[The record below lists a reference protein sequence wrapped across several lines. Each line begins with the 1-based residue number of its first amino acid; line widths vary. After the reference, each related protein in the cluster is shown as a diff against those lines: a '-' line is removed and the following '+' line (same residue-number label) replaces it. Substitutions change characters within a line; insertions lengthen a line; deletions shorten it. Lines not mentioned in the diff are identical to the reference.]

1 MSSERTVS
9 ISSTPW
15 PIRGSFTISRGSKT
29 EAIVLN
35 VYIEQGN
42 IRAQG
47 ECVPYPRYGESVE
60 SVTQQIRAIQPA
72 LENGMTRVQL
82 QDAMPAGA
90 GRFAVDAALWDLEAK
105 KAGKRAWDIA
115 GVPMAPA
122 LTVYTLS
129 LSTPEE
135 MEQDARDNQDKPVL
149 KLKLGGAGDLE
160 RVAAVRKGHPS
171 ARIVVDANEAWTRE
185 IYETLV
191 PELLKLG
198 VEMIEQPF
206 PANDDDALKD
216 LDRPI
221 TICADESCHD
231 RKSLPKLVGKYDMI
245 NIKLDKTGGL
255 TEALAMKKAAEELG
269 FEIMTGCMLGS
280 SLAMAPAMVVAQG
293 SKLVDLDAPLLLAE
307 DCEPGLTF
315 NGVEIA
321 PPEKELWG

>member
-1 MSSERTVS
+1 MSRKVT

-29 EAIVLN
+29 EAVVLN
-35 VYIEQGN
+35 VYIEEDG
-42 IRAQG
+42 IKAQG

-60 SVTQQIRAIQPA
+60 SVSAQITEILPA
-72 LENGMTRVQL
+72 LEAGMTRTEL

-105 KAGKRAWDIA
+105 KTDKRAWEIA
-115 GVPMAPA
+115 GIPMEPA
-122 LTVYTLS
+122 TTVYTLS
-129 LSTPEE
+129 LSDPET
-135 MEQDARDNQDKPVL
+135 MEQDARDNQDKPLL
-149 KLKLGGAGDLE
+149 KLKLGGEGDLA
-160 RVAAVRKGHPS
+160 RVAAVRKGHPT
-171 ARIVVDANEAWTRE
+171 ARIVVDANEAWTKE
-185 IYETLV
+185 VYNAIV
-191 PELLKLG
+191 PELVKLG

-206 PANDDDALKD
+206 PAGDDDLLKE

-231 RKSLPKLVGKYDMI
+231 RASLPKLVGKYDMI

-255 TEALAMKKAAEELG
+255 TEALAMKLEAEKLG

-293 SKLVDLDAPLLLAE
+293 SKVVDLDAPLLLAE
-307 DCEPGLTF
+307 DCEPGLVFT
-315 NGVEIA
+315 GVEIA
-321 PPEKELWG
+321 PPEKALWG

>member
-1 MSSERTVS
+1 MSRKVT

-29 EAIVLN
+29 EAVVLN
-35 VYIEQGN
+35 VYIEEDG

-60 SVTQQIRAIQPA
+60 SVTAQINEILPA
-72 LENGMTRVQL
+72 LEGGMTRAEL
-82 QDAMPAGA
+82 QSAMPAGA

-105 KAGKRAWDIA
+105 KTGKRAWEIA
-115 GVPMAPA
+115 GIPMEPA
-122 LTVYTLS
+122 TTVYTLS
-129 LSTPEE
+129 LSDPET
-135 MEQDARDNQDKPVL
+135 MEQDAKDNQDKPLL
-149 KLKLGGAGDLE
+149 KLKLGGEGDLA

-171 ARIVVDANEAWTRE
+171 ARIVVDANEAWTRDV
-185 IYETLV
+185 YEAIV
-191 PELLKLG
+191 PELVKLG

-206 PANDDDALKD
+206 PADDDDLLKE
-216 LDRPI
+216 LNRPI

-231 RKSLPKLVGKYDMI
+231 RASLPKLVGKYDMI

-255 TEALAMKKAAEELG
+255 TEALAMKLEAEKLG

-293 SKLVDLDAPLLLAE
+293 SKVVDLDAPLLLAE
-307 DCEPGLTF
+307 DCEPGLVFT
-315 NGVEIA
+315 GVEIA
-321 PPEKELWG
+321 PPEKALWG

>member
-1 MSSERTVS
+1 MSSKRIVT
-9 ISSTPW
+9 ISSTAW

-29 EAIVLN
+29 EAVVLN
-35 VYIEQGN
+35 VYIEEDS
-42 IRAQG
+42 IKAQG

-60 SVTQQIRAIQPA
+60 SVTQQIKEILPA
-72 LENGMTRVQL
+72 LEAGMSRAEL
-82 QDAMPAGA
+82 QDALAPGA

-105 KAGKRAWDIA
+105 KTGKRAWEIADI
-115 GVPMAPA
+115 PMKSAT
-122 LTVYTLS
+122 TVYTLS
-129 LSTPEE
+129 LDTPEK
-135 MEQDARDNQDKPVL
+135 MEQDARDNQDKPIL

-171 ARIVVDANEAWTRE
+171 ARIVVDANEAWSKE
-185 IYETLV
+185 IYEALV
-191 PELLKLG
+191 PELKKLG

-206 PANDDDALKD
+206 PVADDEILKS

-231 RKSLPKLVGKYDMI
+231 RKSLPKLVGKYDMV

-255 TEALAMKKAAEELG
+255 TEALAMQKEAAALG

-293 SKLVDLDAPLLLAE
+293 SQLVDLDAPLLLAE
-307 DCEPGLTF
+307 DCEPGLIFT
-315 NGVEIA
+315 GVEIS
-321 PPEKELWG
+321 PPKKALWG

>member
-1 MSSERTVS
+1 MSSKRTVT

-29 EAIVLN
+29 EAVVLN
-35 VYIEQGN
+35 VYIEEDG
-42 IRAQG
+42 IKAQG

-60 SVTQQIRAIQPA
+60 SVTAQIQAIQSA
-72 LENGMTRVQL
+72 LEAGMSREEL
-82 QDAMPAGA
+82 QDALAPGA

-105 KAGKRAWDIA
+105 KAGKRAWEIA
-115 GVPMAPA
+115 GIDMTSAT
-122 LTVYTLS
+122 TVYTLS
-129 LSTPEE
+129 LEEPEK
-135 MEQDARDNQDKPVL
+135 MEQSARDNQDKPVL

-160 RVAAVRKGHPS
+160 RVAAVRKGHPT
-171 ARIVVDANEAWTRE
+171 ARIVVDANEAWTKE
-185 IYETLV
+185 IYETLI

-206 PANDDDALKD
+206 PAADDEILKD

-255 TEALAMKKAAEELG
+255 TEALAMKKEAEALG

-293 SKLVDLDAPLLLAE
+293 SQLVDLDAPLLLAE
-307 DCEPGLTF
+307 DCQPGLIFT
-315 NGVEIA
+315 GVEIS
-321 PPEKELWG
+321 PPEKALWG